1 MDNRPIGIFDSGVG
15 GITILKEIQKRLPNE
30 NYIYLGDTKNF
41 PYGEKNREEIIKFA
55 IQNVEYLIKKNV
67 KIIVIACGT
76 ATSQAIDILQQK
88 FEIPI
93 IGIIKPT
100 VEYIKEKEYKEV
112 GVIATE
118 GTIRSGEWERQLRK
132 NISNINV
139 INKACPM
146 LATIAEEG
154 RATGIEGRNAIK
166 EYMKSFKEKKI
177 NKIILGCTHFPI
189 YEQVIRDE
197 LKYDVELINTGKT
210 VAKYLEEYLN
220 EKELYTQSKKGNI
233 KIELTKKEIAGAE
246 EMRAFLAELPHA
258 YYDENILHSV
268 LLSQMKDYDTCMEA
282 VEAFLPHIDNW
293 AVCDCLSPKAFA
305 VHKPELLENIREWAK
320 SEHVYTCRFGLEML
334 MTHFLDDDFKPEY
347 LELPADVKN
356 CV

>member
-15 GITILKEIQKRLPNE
+15 GITVLKEIYKQLPNE
-30 NYIYLGDTKNF
+30 HLIYLGDTKNF
-41 PYGEKNREEIIKFA
+41 PYGNKSKEEIIKFA

-76 ATSQAIDILQQK
+76 ATSQAIEILQNK

-93 IGIIKPT
+93 MGIIEPT
-100 VEYIKEKEYKEV
+100 VEYVKNKNYNKI

-118 GTIRSGEWERQLRK
+118 GTIRNGAWENKLKEKIQ
-132 NISNINV
+132 NIEV

-154 RATGIEGRNAIK
+154 RATGEEGRKAIK
-166 EYMKSFKEKKI
+166 EYMEIFKKNKI

-197 LKYDVELINTGKT
+197 LEYEVELINTGKT

-233 KIELTKKEIAGAE
+233 KIELTKKEE
-246 EMRAFLAELPHA
+246 EDSRIVN
-258 YYDENILHSV
+258 DI
-268 LLSQMKDYDTCMEA
+268 
-282 VEAFLPHIDNW
+282 
-293 AVCDCLSPKAFA
+293 
-305 VHKPELLENIREWAK
+305 
-320 SEHVYTCRFGLEML
+320 
-334 MTHFLDDDFKPEY
+334 FKEK
-347 LELPADVKN
+347 V
-356 CV
+356 